1 MGDGKG
7 WPAAPPPQLS
17 QASTHVEGLEALRV
31 HALRVVHLVIVL
43 MVVVVIVVVICRGGP
58 AHCQVLGAATD
69 FGFDGVVAPRA
80 VRGGLKRAGAEGQ
93 VTVNVGTGGFGHTQL
108 PREPHSEVQNK
119 SLSFLLPSPLKWGQQ
134 CGYPSLGSCR
144 KDPHNHTPQL
154 MPWSSSLEGVTAP
167 TPRPASSCKGKADTE
182 RVPATRQPLLLV
194 PRSILA
200 SGFSSH
206 VPRGLQPRA
215 DNRAVTKA
223 ANVLSVGDGE
233 QMGWERTSQGDG
245 HHAEH
250 PRSSRAG
257 LLPSAATPGSHREPD
272 AKPMCRK
279 SRGNQAQPMGQP
291 PCPEARAET
300 GPLPCP
306 PE

>member
-1 MGDGKG
+1 
-7 WPAAPPPQLS
+7 
-17 QASTHVEGLEALRV
+17 
-31 HALRVVHLVIVL
+31 

-69 FGFDGVVAPRA
+69 LSFDGVVAPRA

-93 VTVNVGTGGFGHTQL
+93 VTVNVRTEGFGHTQL
-108 PREPHSEVQNK
+108 PREPCSEVLNK
-119 SLSFLLPSPLKWGQQ
+119 SLCFLLPSPLKWGQQ
-134 CGYPSLGSCR
+134 CGYPSLGGCR
-144 KDPHNHTPQL
+144 KDPHNRTPQL
-154 MPWSSSLEGVTAP
+154 MPWSSSLEGVAAP
-167 TPRPASSCKGKADTE
+167 TPQPASCKGKADTE
-182 RVPATRQPLLLV
+182 RVPATSQPLLLV

-200 SGFSSH
+200 SGFSSLI
-206 VPRGLQPRA
+206 PRGLLPRA

-233 QMGWERTSQGDG
+233 QMGWERSSQGDG
-245 HHAEH
+245 HQAEH

-279 SRGNQAQPMGQP
+279 RRGNQAQPMGQP
-291 PCPEARAET
+291 PCPAGAET